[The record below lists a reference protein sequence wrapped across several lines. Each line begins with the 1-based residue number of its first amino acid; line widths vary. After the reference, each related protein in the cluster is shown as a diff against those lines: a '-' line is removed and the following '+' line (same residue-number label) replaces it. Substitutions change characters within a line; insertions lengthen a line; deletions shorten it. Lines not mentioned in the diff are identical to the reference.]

1 MAHLQRELK
10 VQIQAKVQLS
20 HGVRLLRLHHGEN
33 EQTTQRNETMI
44 IFLLENSILFLC
56 QIVCRQEDTD
66 RGNRNVS
73 TLLKEETFRIFLN
86 PSKINLASPEVT
98 MRLF

>member
-10 VQIQAKVQLS
+10 GQIQAEVQPS

-33 EQTTQRNETMI
+33 GQTTQGIETMI
-44 IFLLENSILFLC
+44 IFLLENSILFLG
-56 QIVCRQEDTD
+56 QIVCMQEDTD

-86 PSKINLASPEVT
+86 PLKINLASPEVT